1 MKIVVIGGSGL
12 IGKKLIPL
20 LRGYEAVSASP
31 SSGVNT
37 LTGEGLAEALAGAAV
52 VVDVTNSP
60 SFEDKAVLEFFE
72 KSTRNI
78 LAAEAAASVKHHVA
92 LSVVGA
98 DRFPDSGY
106 MRAKVAQESLIKAS
120 KAPYTILR
128 ATQFFEFLGPI
139 AGPGTGTVR
148 LPSAPMQP
156 LAADDVAAALADVAM
171 RSPAN
176 GVLSARIAVRITGIC
191 SVLAIAW
198 IIGDGEST
206 PARFVGDAKQQVE
219 DLFGTSKVWTVVLDL
234 SAAEYQAMQPALPAF
249 PGDPPQP
256 KVKKEKRPSEQNR
269 FGTALPWDEVNVAL
283 NGTKLNK
290 VVVSGAGAKRSGIE
304 LQCASGRGDRGQPT
318 VHDAGDA
325 HFHAR

>member
-1 MKIVVIGGSGL
+1 MNTDPAGRHSRRPGMKIVVIGGSGL

-20 LRGYEAVSASP
+20 LRGHEAVSASP

-37 LTGEGLAEALAGAAV
+37 LTGEGLAEALAGAD

-120 KAPYTILR
+120 KVPYTILR

-156 LAADDVAAALADVAM
+156 L
-171 RSPAN
+171 
-176 GVLSARIAVRITGIC
+176 
-191 SVLAIAW
+191 
-198 IIGDGEST
+198 
-206 PARFVGDAKQQVE
+206 
-219 DLFGTSKVWTVVLDL
+219 
-234 SAAEYQAMQPALPAF
+234 
-249 PGDPPQP
+249 
-256 KVKKEKRPSEQNR
+256 
-269 FGTALPWDEVNVAL
+269 
-283 NGTKLNK
+283 
-290 VVVSGAGAKRSGIE
+290 
-304 LQCASGRGDRGQPT
+304 
-318 VHDAGDA
+318 
-325 HFHAR
+325 